1 MTWRSRLR
9 PRKKTVLWALV
20 GLVVFYIC
28 YNAVRVAREYGRDE
42 SRKADAIVVFGAAEY
57 AGRPSPIF
65 KARLDHAH
73 HLYKQ
78 GLAPIVITTGGNR
91 GGEEDAFTE
100 GGVGRDYLVAQG
112 VPASAVI
119 AETQSSDTSDS
130 AERVGAIM
138 KTNKL
143 RTCLAVSDPY
153 HIHRIKVMLAAED
166 VTAYGA
172 PRPLAKPVSAPARGA
187 LYLREVLSLTL
198 WRLGLK

>member
-1 MTWRSRLR
+1 MTWRSRMR
-9 PRKKTVLWALV
+9 PRGKTVLWTLVALV
-20 GLVVFYIC
+20 LFYIS
-28 YNAVRVAREYGRDE
+28 YNAVRVASEYGRDE

-73 HLYKQ
+73 NLYKQ
-78 GLAPIVITTGGNR
+78 GLAPIVITTGGHQ
-91 GGEEDAFTE
+91 GEDDAFSE

-112 VPASAVI
+112 VPAAAVI

-130 AERVGAIM
+130 AERVGVIM

-172 PRPLAKPVSAPARGA
+172 PRPLAKPLSAPARA
-187 LYLREVLSLTL
+187 AFYLREVLSLTL

>member
-1 MTWRSRLR
+1 MKARSRLW
-9 PRKKTVLWALV
+9 PRRKVILWTIV
-20 GLVVFYIC
+20 GLVLFYIA
-28 YNAVRVAREYGRDE
+28 YNAVRVAGEYGRDE
-42 SRKADAIVVFGAAEY
+42 SRQADAIVVFGAAEY

-73 HLYKQ
+73 NLYKQ
-78 GLAPIVITTGGNR
+78 GLAPIVITTGGHR
-91 GGEEDAFTE
+91 GDDDTFTE

-112 VPASAVI
+112 IPSAAVI

-166 VTAYGA
+166 VTTYGA
-172 PRPLAKPVSAPARGA
+172 PRPLAKPLSAPARLA

>member
-9 PRKKTVLWALV
+9 PRRKTVLWTLV
-20 GLVVFYIC
+20 GLVVIYVA

-42 SRKADAIVVFGAAEY
+42 RRQADAIVVFGAAEY

-73 HLYKQ
+73 NLFKQ
-78 GLAPIVITTGGNR
+78 GLAPIIITTGGHQ
-91 GGEEDAFTE
+91 GEDDAFSE

-112 VPASAVI
+112 VPREAVI

-130 AERVGAIM
+130 AERVGVIM

-172 PRPLAKPVSAPARGA
+172 PRPLARPLSAPARGTF
-187 LYLREVLSLTL
+187 YLREVVSLTL